1 MNILGTEVIE
11 SSEGLL
17 NAYIKSYRFEMPG
30 PSRSGRITMLINVYP
45 RDDETPKLVVIVLFH
60 HEGAETFLPNQWN
73 KHIDEIDW
81 IDFTPEDKAEMR
93 AIDAVV
99 QQILSTI

>member
-1 MNILGTEVIE
+1 MNLLGTEVIE
-11 SSEGLL
+11 SSEGLI
-17 NAYIKSYRFEMPG
+17 NGFIKSYRFEMPG

-45 RDDETPKLVVIVLFH
+45 QYSETDKLVVIVLFH
-60 HEGAETFLPNQWN
+60 HEGAESYLVPGWN
-73 KHIDEIDW
+73 DYIATMADLDYDAQDI
-81 IDFTPEDKAEMR
+81 AEMT